1 MRSAYPNNEF
11 PPPFECIERVLKDL
25 RILSLHETIPYSAQ
39 LYCGIYEMPRKPGK
53 YTLLEWSPLH
63 ASSKIRLPH
72 RPVDIGSLRGKILRQ
87 ILEDI
92 VPPFD
97 KGLRTIWSQKTI
109 PQFIPSSTPGR
120 NNLRNPS

>member
-1 MRSAYPNNEF
+1 MRGTYPNNEF
-11 PPPFECIERVLKDL
+11 PPPFECIESVLKDL
-25 RILSLHETIPYSAQ
+25 RMVSLHETIPYSAQ

-53 YTLLEWSPLH
+53 YILLDWSPLN
-63 ASSKIRLPH
+63 ATPKIRHPL

-97 KGLRTIWSQKTI
+97 KGLQTIWSKKAR
-109 PQFIPSSTPGR
+109 PQFLLSSTPGR
-120 NNLRNPS
+120 NNPRNPS